1 MSSLSELRKK
11 YFRLNIGRKIGI
23 GFGALVTLALI
34 NFIFTYFTLQESE
47 KISNSIVNVYNPSVD
62 KLDELDLLI
71 VTSKMLISNW
81 VFIQRPDDDPDKQ
94 RLRVLINTDY
104 PNLKKEILALTAYW
118 EENEKDGMDTIFHE
132 IDSLF
137 IHHKYIME
145 QLNSFLAYEDALIV
159 FDVRPMV
166 EDGEVS
172 NETTYILGKIDQ
184 MAGLQHEKTKEV
196 TDNMVSSFNR
206 LQISVQSSGFILI
219 VGGLIIALLT
229 ITTIV
234 KPIHGLK
241 GILLEMA
248 KGILPTEH
256 IADRED
262 EIGEMS
268 NALNLLVDGMK
279 RTTAFAHETGAGN
292 FDADYQPLSDQDNL
306 GLALLRMRNDLA
318 ENERLLEQKV
328 VERTEEVVRQK
339 EQIAHLY
346 EAVTDS
352 IKYAKRIQNSILPPD
367 HLVKKHLP
375 ESFILYKPK
384 DIVSGDFY
392 WMEHHKGKTFVA
404 AVDCT
409 GHGVPGALMSIV
421 GFNIIAQSVNEH
433 SVGNASEIIDE
444 LNMNVSKMLRQGDEG
459 KNSKDGM
466 DVALC
471 IFDHANRKLQY
482 AGAYNPLYIIRGD
495 EIIEIKADKFP
506 IGYYI
511 EDPTRKYTNHVIDIQ
526 DGDIFYIFSDG
537 YCDQFGG
544 PNGKKYMYKQFREV
558 LLSLK
563 NTPIEDQRIVL
574 DNNIEKWRGDI
585 EQLDD
590 ILVIG
595 FRC

>member
-1 MSSLSELRKK
+1 MSSLTELRKR

-23 GFGALVTLALI
+23 GFGALVFLSLI
-34 NFIFTYFTLQESE
+34 NFIFTYFTLQRSE

-62 KLDELDLLI
+62 KLDQLDLMI

-94 RLRVLINTDY
+94 KLRVLISEEY
-104 PNLKKEILALTAYW
+104 PKLRREILALTSHW
-118 EENEKDGMDTIFHE
+118 EDHEKAGMDTIFRE

-137 IHHKYIME
+137 IHHKYIMNE
-145 QLNSFLAYEDALIV
+145 LNSFLAYEDALIV

-172 NETTYILGKIDQ
+172 NETTNILNKIDY

-196 TDNMVSSFNR
+196 TESMVSSFNL
-206 LQISVQSSGFILI
+206 LQLSVQSSGFVLI

-229 ITTIV
+229 ISTIV
-234 KPIHGLK
+234 KPINGLK
-241 GILLEMA
+241 VILLEMA
-248 KGILPTEH
+248 KGILPPSH
-256 IADRED
+256 IDDRED

-292 FDADYQPLSDQDNL
+292 FEAAYQPLSDQDNL

-328 VERTEEVVRQK
+328 IERTEEVVRQK

-367 HLVKKHLP
+367 HLVKRHLP

-392 WMEHHKGKTFVA
+392 WMEHHKGKTFIA

-433 SVGNASEIIDE
+433 SVGTASEIIDE

-466 DVALC
+466 DIALC
-471 IFDHANRKLQY
+471 IFDHATRKLQY
-482 AGAYNPLYIIRGD
+482 AGAYNPLYIVRGE
-495 EIIEIKADKFP
+495 EIVETKADKFP

-511 EDPTRKYTNHVIDIQ
+511 EDPTRKYTNHTIDILP
-526 DGDIFYIFSDG
+526 GDIFYIFSDG

-544 PNGKKYMYKQFREV
+544 PNGKKFMYKQFREI

-563 NTPIEDQRIVL
+563 NTPMEDQRIVL
-574 DNNIEKWRGDI
+574 DNSIEKWRGDI

-595 FRC
+595 FKC

>member
-1 MSSLSELRKK
+1 
-11 YFRLNIGRKIGI
+11 
-23 GFGALVTLALI
+23 
-34 NFIFTYFTLQESE
+34 
-47 KISNSIVNVYNPSVD
+47 
-62 KLDELDLLI
+62 
-71 VTSKMLISNW
+71 
-81 VFIQRPDDDPDKQ
+81 
-94 RLRVLINTDY
+94 
-104 PNLKKEILALTAYW
+104 
-118 EENEKDGMDTIFHE
+118 
-132 IDSLF
+132 
-137 IHHKYIME
+137 
-145 QLNSFLAYEDALIV
+145 
-159 FDVRPMV
+159 DVRPMV

-172 NETTYILGKIDQ
+172 NETTIILNKIDY
-184 MAGLQHEKTKEV
+184 MASLQHEKTKEV
-196 TDNMVSSFNR
+196 TENMVSSFNR
-206 LQISVQSSGFILI
+206 LQLSVQSSGLILFI
-219 VGGLIIALLT
+219 GGLIISLLT
-229 ITTIV
+229 ISTIV
-234 KPIHGLK
+234 KPINSLK
-241 GILLEMA
+241 FILLEMA
-248 KGILPTEH
+248 KGILPDKH
-256 IADRED
+256 IDDRED

-279 RTTAFAHETGAGN
+279 RTTAFAYETGAGN
-292 FDADYQPLSDQDNL
+292 FEADYQPLSDKDNL

-318 ENERLLEQKV
+318 ENERILEQKV
-328 VERTEEVVRQK
+328 IERTEEVVRQK

-392 WMEHHKGKTFVA
+392 WMEHHKGKTFIA

-471 IFDHANRKLQY
+471 IIDHNAKKLQY
-482 AGAYNPLYIIRGD
+482 AGAYNPLYILRGE

-511 EDPTRKYTNHVIDIQ
+511 EDPTRKYTNHVIDIES
-526 DGDIFYIFSDG
+526 GDIFYIFSDG

-544 PNGKKYMYKQFREV
+544 PNGKKFMYKQFRE
-558 LLSLK
+558 LLMSLK
-563 NTPIEDQRIVL
+563 STPMEDQRIVL
-574 DNNIEKWRGDI
+574 DNTIEKWRSDI
-585 EQLDD
+585 EQL
-590 ILVIG
+590 
-595 FRC
+595 